1 MSLRNPNSE
10 KIIDFVVNQGN
21 GIKGLVDSGIE
32 TVPELY
38 ILPVEERLDA
48 SRVVAGESIPVIDVS
63 NWDNPKLTESICEAA
78 SKWGFFQIINH
89 GIPLQVFDSVKEAG
103 HRFFGLPNEERNK
116 YWVGNSPTDTVTLK
130 TSFVPQ
136 AEAVLEWKDYLSF
149 RFVPGDQESHGLW
162 PSVCKNQVVEYME
175 RAEPVIR
182 KLLEVLL
189 KGLKVKE
196 IDKAREYTLMASPI
210 VNFIYYPRCPKPDLT
225 AGVRPHSDISTLT
238 VLLQDNNGGLYVR
251 ATDDDGSWIHV
262 PPIDGALVINIGD
275 ILQIMSNDRYKS
287 IEHRVVANGSNNR
300 VSVPIFVNPG
310 PDAVFGPLPEVLE
323 SGEQPLYKEVKFSDY
338 FKFFFSKKHD
348 GKKTMDFARI

>member
-1 MSLRNPNSE
+1 MPSRNPNSE

-21 GIKGLVDSGIE
+21 GIKGLVDAGIE
-32 TVPELY
+32 SVPELY
-38 ILPVEERLDA
+38 ILPIEDRFDA
-48 SRVVAGESIPVIDVS
+48 SRVVPEEPIPVIDVS
-63 NWDNPKLTESICEAA
+63 NWDDSKVIESICQAA

-89 GIPLQVFDSVKEAG
+89 GIPLEVLNSVKEAA
-103 HRFFGLPNEERNK
+103 HRFFGLPNEERKK
-116 YWVGNSPTDTVTLK
+116 YWTGNSPSDTVALK

-149 RFVPGDQESHGLW
+149 RYVPGDQESSALW
-162 PSVCKNQVVEYME
+162 PPVCKYQVVEYMK

-182 KLLEVLL
+182 KLLDVLL

-196 IDKAREYTLMASPI
+196 IDKAREYTSMASPI
-210 VNFIYYPRCPKPDLT
+210 VNLNYYPRCPKPDLT
-225 AGVRPHSDISTLT
+225 AGVLPHSDISTIT
-238 VLLQDNNGGLYVR
+238 VLLQDDNGGLYVR
-251 ATDDDGSWIHV
+251 ASDDDSWIHV

-287 IEHRVVANGSNNR
+287 IEHRVVANGRKDR

-323 SGEQPLYKEVKFSDY
+323 SGEQPLYKEVIFSDY
-338 FKFFFSKKHD
+338 FKYFFSKKHD
-348 GKKTMDFARI
+348 GKKTMDFAKI